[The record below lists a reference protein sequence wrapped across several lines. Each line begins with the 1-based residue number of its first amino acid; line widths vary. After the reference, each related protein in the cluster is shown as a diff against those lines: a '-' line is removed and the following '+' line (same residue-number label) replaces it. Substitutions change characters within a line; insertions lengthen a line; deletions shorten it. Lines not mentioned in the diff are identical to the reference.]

1 MDPDPELPPATP
13 LTSPVLD
20 DEGRLTY
27 VGTDGR
33 RYVVLGPSEQEAQR
47 QKALDLS
54 LEPGHRVYEAI
65 ERQARI
71 WLDQVCG
78 AELERSEALA
88 WLLQRLQSQLGHD
101 DGPEPPIS

>member
-1 MDPDPELPPATP
+1 MDTDPELPPATP

-20 DEGRLTY
+20 HEGRLTY
-27 VGTDGR
+27 VGSDGR
-33 RYVVLGPSEQEAQR
+33 RYVVLGPSEQAAQR
-47 QKALDLS
+47 LNARNLS

-78 AELERSEALA
+78 ADLERSDALA
-88 WLLQRLQSQLGHD
+88 WLFERLQSQLGDD
-101 DGPEPPIS
+101 DGPKPPPT

>member
-33 RYVVLGPSEQEAQR
+33 RYVVLGPSEQEVQR
-47 QKALDLS
+47 QNALELS
-54 LEPGHRVYEAI
+54 LEPGHRVYEAL
-65 ERQARI
+65 ERQTRI

-78 AELERSEALA
+78 AGLERSQALA
-88 WLLQRLQSQLGHD
+88 WLLQRLQSRLGSE
-101 DGPEPPIS
+101 DGPETRLS

>member
-20 DEGRLTY
+20 AEGRLTY

-47 QKALDLS
+47 QNALELS
-54 LEPGHRVYEAI
+54 LEPGHRVYELI

-78 AELERSEALA
+78 ADLERSQALA
-88 WLLQRLQSQLGHD
+88 WLLQRLQSRLGSE
-101 DGPEPPIS
+101 DGPASPLS